1 MQVQAI
7 LSRKGDRV
15 ATISPSATLGS
26 AVALLAAEGVGA
38 LVVERDGRR
47 IGGILSERD
56 IVRRMG
62 VVGAAALDEPVTAAM
77 TTEVL
82 TCAAA
87 DEIEHLMR
95 LMTDRRVRHLPVVD
109 GDGVLAGIVS
119 IGDVVKLRL
128 TELESENTSLLG
140 YLSNSP

>member
-15 ATISPSATLGS
+15 ATIEPGASIGS
-26 AVALLAAEGVGA
+26 AVRRLSEEGVGA
-38 LVVERDGRR
+38 LVVEREGRT

-56 IVRRMG
+56 IVRRLAA
-62 VVGAAALDEPVTAAM
+62 VGTAALDEPVASAM
-77 TTEVL
+77 TTDVL
-82 TCAAA
+82 TCRAS

-109 GDGVLAGIVS
+109 PAGVLAGIVS

-128 TELESENTSLLG
+128 TELESENQSLIG
-140 YLSNSP
+140 YLSNTP